1 MQRKLAYLE
10 RMGIEVYG
18 HRDCAPAPEQAAV
31 SEPAA
36 ASAPVPTVTPETVP
50 APAPAPVAASETAPA
65 SAPAPTP
72 ATTPQ
77 ENMPADAW
85 QTLKQEVSTCRRCP
99 LHETRTQTVFGVG
112 AGNADWML
120 IGEAPGVEEDR
131 RGEPFVGRAGQL
143 LDRML
148 KAIGFA
154 REEVYIANV
163 VKCRPPDN
171 RNPAPEEVLQCDNYL
186 RRQIELIRPQIIIAL
201 GGVAMSALL
210 NEQTPVGKM
219 RGRVHTLP
227 GADIPVVVT
236 YHPAYLLR
244 APTQKRA
251 AWEDL
256 QLACRTVGRELA

>member
-1 MQRKLAYLE
+1 
-10 RMGIEVYG
+10 MGIEAYG
-18 HRDCAPAPEQAAV
+18 RRDREHAPAPEQAAAP
-31 SEPAA
+31 EPTPASAA
-36 ASAPVPTVTPETVP
+36 AP
-50 APAPAPVAASETAPA
+50 ETAPA
-65 SAPAPTP
+65 SAPASAPGAAPETAPASTPTP
-72 ATTPQ
+72 TPP
-77 ENMPADAW
+77 NMPADAW

-99 LHETRTQTVFGVG
+99 LCETRTQTVFGVG
-112 AGNADWML
+112 AENADWML
-120 IGEAPGVEEDR
+120 IGEAPGSEEDR

>member
-1 MQRKLAYLE
+1 MRRKLAYLE
-10 RMGIEVYG
+10 HMGIEAYG
-18 HRDCAPAPEQAAV
+18 RRDREHAPAPEQAAAP
-31 SEPAA
+31 EPTPASGAA
-36 ASAPVPTVTPETVP
+36 P
-50 APAPAPVAASETAPA
+50 ETAPA
-65 SAPAPTP
+65 STPTP
-72 ATTPQ
+72 TPP
-77 ENMPADAW
+77 NMPADAW

-99 LHETRTQTVFGVG
+99 LCETRTQTVFGVG
-112 AGNADWML
+112 AENADWML
-120 IGEAPGVEEDR
+120 IGEAPGSEEDR

>member
-1 MQRKLAYLE
+1 
-10 RMGIEVYG
+10 
-18 HRDCAPAPEQAAV
+18 
-31 SEPAA
+31 
-36 ASAPVPTVTPETVP
+36 
-50 APAPAPVAASETAPA
+50 
-65 SAPAPTP
+65 
-72 ATTPQ
+72 
-77 ENMPADAW
+77 MPADAW
-85 QTLKQEVSTCRRCP
+85 QTLKQEVSACRRCP
-99 LHETRTQTVFGVG
+99 LCETRTQTVFGVG
-112 AGNADWML
+112 AENADWML
-120 IGEAPGVEEDR
+120 IGEAPGSEEDR

>member
-1 MQRKLAYLE
+1 
-10 RMGIEVYG
+10 MGIEVYG
-18 HRDCAPAPEQAAV
+18 RRDR
-31 SEPAA
+31 
-36 ASAPVPTVTPETVP
+36 VP
-50 APAPAPVAASETAPA
+50 APAQAAAPA
-65 SAPAPTP
+65 
-72 ATTPQ
+72 TPQ
-77 ENMPADAW
+77 ETMPPDAW

-112 AGNADWML
+112 AENADWML
-120 IGEAPGVEEDR
+120 IGEAPGFEEDR

-256 QLACRTVGRELA
+256 QLACRTVGRQLA

>member
-1 MQRKLAYLE
+1 MRRKLAYLE
-10 RMGIEVYG
+10 HMGIEAYG
-18 HRDCAPAPEQAAV
+18 RRDREHAPAPEQAAAP
-31 SEPAA
+31 EPTP
-36 ASAPVPTVTPETVP
+36 ASAAVP
-50 APAPAPVAASETAPA
+50 ETAPA
-65 SAPAPTP
+65 SAPASAPGAAPETAPASTPTP
-72 ATTPQ
+72 PPP
-77 ENMPADAW
+77 NMPADAW

-99 LHETRTQTVFGVG
+99 LCETRTQTVFGVG
-112 AGNADWML
+112 AENADWML
-120 IGEAPGVEEDR
+120 IGEAPGSEEDR